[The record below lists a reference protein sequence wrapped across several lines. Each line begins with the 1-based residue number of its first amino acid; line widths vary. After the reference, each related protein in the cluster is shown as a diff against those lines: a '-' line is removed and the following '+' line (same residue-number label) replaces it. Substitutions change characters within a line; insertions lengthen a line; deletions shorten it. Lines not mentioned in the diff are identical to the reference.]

1 MTYFGFL
8 LRFLIL
14 PIVILFLIAWGDE
27 RRGRSLPAALRA
39 FPAWA
44 AILLHV
50 VIAVVYT
57 TPWDNYLVATRVWWY
72 DPARVTGIVLGW
84 VPIEEY
90 TFFALQPIL
99 AGLWLLVLMRRLPL
113 PAVRPLQPA
122 WRRWPLVVLGAL
134 WAVAVVILVGG
145 WRPGTYL
152 ALELVWALPPIMLQI
167 AFGGDI
173 LARYGRIVGTA
184 LFSLVLYLSATDALA
199 IRAGVWTID
208 PAQSLPVLIGGVLPV
223 EEFLFFTLTCT
234 LLVFG
239 IVLVMARESH
249 ERFQA
254 IRRWWAIRSGREGRP
269 TPPSRP

>member
-1 MTYFGFL
+1 YFGFL
-8 LRFLIL
+8 LRFLVL
-14 PIVILFLIAWGDE
+14 PIVLLLLIAWVDG
-27 RRGRSLPAALRA
+27 RRGRLLPAAFRA

-72 DPARVTGIVLGW
+72 DPAKVTGIVLGW

-99 AGLWLLVLMRRLPL
+99 AGLWLLFLLRRLPL
-113 PAVRPLQPA
+113 PAAGPLQPT
-122 WRRWPLVVLGAL
+122 WRRWPLVVLGVL
-134 WAVAVVILVGG
+134 WGVAVVILAAG

-173 LARYGRIVGTA
+173 LARYGRLVLTA
-184 LFSLVLYLSATDALA
+184 LLSLVFYLAATDAVA

-208 PAQSLPVLIGGVLPV
+208 PAQSLPLLIGGVLPV

-234 LLVFG
+234 LLAFG
-239 IVLVMARESH
+239 IVLVMAGESH

-254 IRRWWAIRSGREGRP
+254 IRRRVRARLGREQGHAS
-269 TPPSRP
+269 PPLP